1 MSSKSARA
9 YRILVCD
16 DEPAVLRALSV
27 ALESHGYAVTPT
39 ATGEQAI
46 AHAASEP
53 PDVVLLDL
61 GLPGIDGRETI
72 RRLRTFLV
80 DVPII
85 VLSAWGED
93 ETKVEALDLGAD
105 DYIEK
110 PFAMPELLARIRVAI
125 RHLQRSS
132 GASVESSRLER
143 GDIVL
148 DLLERRLFVRG
159 VEVQATRTQF
169 DLLATFARHP
179 GRVLT
184 HRALVERGRGATPTQ
199 PTPRTCACS
208 SRSSAGSSSPI
219 RGTRR
224 GSRRRRVLATAS
236 CRAASRESRRDR
248 ARRRALGA
256 HGDAQ
261 GVARVARLDA
271 CSSTSSGSS
280 ATRSTAAR
288 SWWSQ
293 RSARSS
299 RGCRNG

>member
-1 MSSKSARA
+1 MSSKTARA

-16 DEPAVLRALSV
+16 DEPAVLRALTV

-39 ATGEQAI
+39 ATGEQAV
-46 AHAASEP
+46 ARAASES

-61 GLPGIDGRETI
+61 GLPGIDGREAI

-80 DVPII
+80 DTPII

-125 RHLQRSS
+125 RHLQRSG

-169 DLLATFARHP
+169 DLLAAFARHP

-184 HRALVERGRGATPTQ
+184 HRALVGEVWGDPDAADPSNLRVFISQ
-199 PTPRTCACS
+199 L
-208 SRSSAGSSSPI
+208 
-219 RGTRR
+219 RR
-224 GSRRRRVLATAS
+224 LVEPDPGHPQRIETAS
-236 CRAASRESRRDR
+236 GVGYRFIP
-248 ARRRALGA
+248 G
-256 HGDAQ
+256 GD
-261 GVARVARLDA
+261 GP
-271 CSSTSSGSS
+271 
-280 ATRSTAAR
+280 
-288 SWWSQ
+288 
-293 RSARSS
+293 
-299 RGCRNG
+299 